1 MLHRREF
8 LQPMQTEFVTLVTS
22 SSKLPRRVNCVEENL
37 CTCDKKRQDDQLS
50 TQTLHITSK
59 SLHICKALLPG
70 LVQPISTSPGAVK
83 QMVGKW
89 LYIYISWF
97 GTLKQSS
104 FEHSC
109 FTIEYGATSFLRPHM
124 TSPDFVLEE
133 GRKQNGGCGARPRNR
148 FPGCLYPPTLYIY
161 IYIYISWSMQIREIF
176 RSFRFSGFSGN
187 FSVLNHFPAT
197 IRLPPSLRKE
207 LFNPEPWT

>member
-89 LYIYISWF
+89 LYVYHIIYIYISWF

-148 FPGCLYPPTLYIY
+148 FPGCLYPPTLY
-161 IYIYISWSMQIREIF
+161 SAASK
-176 RSFRFSGFSGN
+176 SVK
-187 FSVLNHFPAT
+187 FSVSAFQVFQVTSA
-197 IRLPPSLRKE
+197 
-207 LFNPEPWT
+207 F